1 MKYYKK
7 EDLQLLATKLTEKI
21 PDSRNS
27 KEYCQS
33 FIRKK
38 ISKPVKQNNYTATK
52 MIWNPYFVEIKSVII
67 EHPKI
72 SHKLSKTIKQAEKV
86 CQVGCNSSL
95 YNDTKKVNIFW
106 IKKKVKITKQAYAFK
121 GFASFYNVEILN
133 PLILSYNL
141 KMLNLQL
148 KIN

>member
-1 MKYYKK
+1 MKYQKK

-52 MIWNPYFVEIKSVII
+52 MI
-67 EHPKI
+67 
-72 SHKLSKTIKQAEKV
+72 
-86 CQVGCNSSL
+86 
-95 YNDTKKVNIFW
+95 
-106 IKKKVKITKQAYAFK
+106 
-121 GFASFYNVEILN
+121 
-133 PLILSYNL
+133 
-141 KMLNLQL
+141 
-148 KIN
+148 